1 MNVKPP
7 KSWADV
13 TIAQYY
19 NLCEAIEMDWADDT
33 DKAVAMLSALSGIS
47 IKQLMEETDT
57 KDLLRYIND
66 IKFIGSDKVAGHPSP
81 SLRVGRRK
89 FIVDLMIRD
98 STASSFISLTE
109 LSKTNEIAKVNI
121 HSIMAVFA
129 YEVNWFGLRKKR
141 TAQSQREIA
150 EYFKANLTMD
160 KAFIYSGFFL
170 RSWNNLSKAML
181 SYSASMNRKAMKI
194 LLKEAQSL

>member
-1 MNVKPP
+1 MKTP
-7 KSWADV
+7 KAWSQV
-13 TIAQYY
+13 TISQYY
-19 NLCEAIEMDWADDT
+19 NLCEAIDMDWADDT

-57 KDLLRYIND
+57 KDLIKAIND
-66 IKFIGSDKVAGHPSP
+66 IKFIGNDKVEGHPSP
-81 SLRVGRRK
+81 RLRVGRRK

-141 TAQSQREIA
+141 TAKSQKEIA

-170 RSWNNLSKAML
+170 RSWIALSKGML
-181 SYSASMNRKAMKI
+181 SYSESMNRKAMKI
-194 LLKEAQSL
+194 LVKEAQNL

>member
-1 MNVKPP
+1 MKAP
-7 KSWADV
+7 KSWSDV

-57 KDLLRYIND
+57 KDLMRYIND
-66 IKFIGSDKVAGHPSP
+66 IKFIGNDKVEGHPSP
-81 SLRVGRRK
+81 KLRVGRRK
-89 FIVDLMIRD
+89 FIVDLMIKE

-141 TAQSQREIA
+141 TAASQKEIA
-150 EYFKANLTMD
+150 EYFKANMTMD

-170 RSWNNLSKAML
+170 RSWNRLSRAML
-181 SYSASMNRKAMKI
+181 SYSELKRRKALKI
-194 LLKEAQSL
+194 LAKESQSL

>member
-1 MNVKPP
+1 MKTP

-57 KDLLRYIND
+57 KDLMRYIND
-66 IKFIGSDKVAGHPSP
+66 IKFIGDDKVKGHPSP
-81 SLRVGRRK
+81 KLRVGRRK

-150 EYFKANLTMD
+150 EYFKENMTMD

-170 RSWNNLSKAML
+170 RSWNNLSRAML
-181 SYSASMNRKAMKI
+181 SYSELKRRKAMKI
-194 LLKEAQSL
+194 LAKESRSL

>member
-1 MNVKPP
+1 MKTP
-7 KSWADV
+7 KSWSDV

-47 IKQLMEETDT
+47 IKQLMEQTDT
-57 KDLLRYIND
+57 KDLMRYIND
-66 IKFIGSDKVAGHPSP
+66 IKFIGNDKVEGHPSP
-81 SLRVGRRK
+81 KLRVGRRK
-89 FIVDLMIRD
+89 FVVDLMIKE

-141 TAQSQREIA
+141 TAASQKEIA

-181 SYSASMNRKAMKI
+181 SYSESKRKKVLKI
-194 LLKEAQSL
+194 LAKESQSL

>member
-1 MNVKPP
+1 MKTP
-7 KSWADV
+7 KSWKEV
-13 TIAQYY
+13 TINQYY
-19 NLCEAIEMDWADDT
+19 NLCEAIDMDWADDT

-57 KDLLRYIND
+57 KDLIKAIND
-66 IKFIGSDKVAGHPSP
+66 IKFIGNDKVEGHPSP
-81 SLRVGRRK
+81 RLRVGRRK

-170 RSWNNLSKAML
+170 RS
-181 SYSASMNRKAMKI
+181 
-194 LLKEAQSL
+194 